1 MGTFDFLNN
10 DVTIAEA
17 KKKRMIITI
26 IGIAVI
32 AIAAIIGIIALVKNK
47 NSVPDDPITEKI
59 EVRIDA
65 SKKYVYD
72 ATYES
77 SKYDTKNIVL
87 PYININTDTA
97 KKANE
102 EIRSIFDTLTA
113 TDPNSSDENPF
124 FAKANY
130 KSYTTGDILSI
141 IITVESGNIE
151 TATTKYYTYNF
162 SLTSL
167 VDLEYQ
173 ALYKTISKSTQEVQN
188 EIEENIKSE
197 ITNSYVNETD
207 TLNLE
212 NDINISIN
220 TYKSDVYNHKLKM
233 YLDGK
238 DLNIIVTLKDS
249 TKENGYI
256 TKTIK
261 VVNKK

>member
-17 KKKRMIITI
+17 KKKRKILTI
-26 IGIAVI
+26 IVISIIAVAVIIGLI
-32 AIAAIIGIIALVKNK
+32 AIIKNF
-47 NSVPDDPITEKI
+47 NSAPEEPIVEKI
-59 EVRIDA
+59 NVKIDS
-65 SKKYVYD
+65 SKDFVYN
-72 ATYES
+72 ATYEN
-77 SKYDTKNIVL
+77 SKYDTKNIIL

-97 KKANE
+97 KNVNE
-102 EIRSIFDTLTA
+102 EIKGIFDTLTA

-124 FAKANY
+124 FAKASY
-130 KSYTTGDILSI
+130 KNYTTGEILSI
-141 IITVESGNIE
+141 IITVESGNVENPSI
-151 TATTKYYTYNF
+151 KYYTYNF
-162 SLTSL
+162 SLVSL
-167 VDLEYQ
+167 IDLEYQ
-173 ALYKTISKSTQEVQN
+173 ALYKTIGKSTQEVQN
-188 EIEENIKSE
+188 EIEEAIKNE
-197 ITNSYVNETD
+197 ITGSYSNSND
-207 TLNLE
+207 TTNLE
-212 NDINISIN
+212 NDINTSIN